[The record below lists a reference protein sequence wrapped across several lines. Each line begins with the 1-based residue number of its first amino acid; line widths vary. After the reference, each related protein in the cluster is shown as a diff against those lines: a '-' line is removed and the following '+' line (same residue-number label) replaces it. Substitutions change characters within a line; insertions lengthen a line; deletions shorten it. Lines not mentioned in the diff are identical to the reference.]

1 MVHIVKRVL
10 AVSAFALAAST
21 SFAFPSGAPASFS
34 GGPASG
40 FNTCIL
46 CHADTGSGG
55 VDLLGRPTRYIP
67 GRTYD
72 LTVRVFDPGKVAAG
86 FQISVETP
94 AGDAAG
100 ELILT
105 DAVLTKFASGDPRF
119 ITHTFAGYE
128 ESINEWVSQNNG
140 YSFNVRW
147 IAPAE
152 DIGGLAFHV
161 AAIASNADRTTLGDT
176 TYAAAITAPF
186 NSCPPDINGDGAV
199 NGIDL
204 LILLSAFGDA
214 HPDADLTGDST
225 VGSADLLMLLSAWGP
240 CAD

>member
-1 MVHIVKRVL
+1 MYHILRRAL
-10 AVSAFALAAST
+10 AVSAATIAGST
-21 SFAFPSGAPASFS
+21 AFAFPSGAPSSFT

-46 CHADTGSGG
+46 CHADTGVGV
-55 VDLLGRPTRYIP
+55 VDLLGRPARYIP
-67 GRTYD
+67 GRAYD

-94 AGDAAG
+94 VGDAAG
-100 ELILT
+100 ELIVT

-128 ESINEWVSQNNG
+128 ASHDEWASQNYG

-152 DIGGLAFHV
+152 DIGALAFHV
-161 AAIASNADRTTLGDT
+161 AAIASNADRTTLGDN
-176 TYAAAITAPF
+176 TYAAGITAPF
-186 NSCPPDINGDGAV
+186 NACPPDINGDGAV

-204 LILLSAFGDA
+204 LILLSAFGEA

-225 VGSADLLMLLSAWGP
+225 VGSADLLTLLSAWGP
-240 CAD
+240 CGD